1 MIYLLKIVFS
11 MATLNDQRLYVIL
24 LQGKSR
30 CFMMHGHPNLVVFED
45 ATGQLAHSFETCLLP
60 EKMLQAP
67 SRMTDRKVTSNVTI
81 SSLKI
86 FKDI

>member
-1 MIYLLKIVFS
+1 
-11 MATLNDQRLYVIL
+11 MATLNDQRLYVFL

-30 CFMMHGHPNLVVFED
+30 CFMTHGHPNLVAFED

-67 SRMTDRKVTSNVTI
+67 SRMTDRKVTSNVII

>member
-1 MIYLLKIVFS
+1 

-30 CFMMHGHPNLVVFED
+30 CFMTHGHPNLVVFED